1 MTTTA
6 SATPGR
12 EALRETLA
20 AIDAKDYQRAGES
33 ALRGVATPLRLA
45 GESLAEMLESFARP
59 GDDAVEWRDRVLDGL
74 DKAVPAVLDAVLV
87 LYANVLFHRLV
98 APKEKPLFD
107 LDVPSNDDVLRSA
120 QSEIASRGAEGAA
133 EHYATL
139 AANESGKLVE
149 SVVKVAE
156 LWSSCADDEKNL
168 AAFYESAEDT
178 AEQMLSTAKT
188 LRLSAGVF
196 RSC

>member
-1 MTTTA
+1 M
-6 SATPGR
+6 
-12 EALRETLA
+12 RETLA
-20 AIDAKDYQRAGES
+20 AIDAKDYQRAGEL
-33 ALRGVATPLRLA
+33 ALRGVATPLRVA

-59 GDDAVEWRDRVLDGL
+59 GDDAIAWRDRVLDAI

-98 APKEKPLFD
+98 APKERALFD
-107 LDVPSNDDVLRSA
+107 LDVPSNDDVLKSA
-120 QSEIASRGAEGAA
+120 RDEIAARGAEGAA

-139 AANESGKLVE
+139 ATNESGKLVE

-156 LWSSCADDEKNL
+156 LWSSCGDDGDKL
-168 AAFYESAEDT
+168 AAFYESAEET
-178 AEQMLSTAKT
+178 AEQMLSAAKA

>member
-1 MTTTA
+1 MTSVA
-6 SATPGR
+6 SPGR

-20 AIDAKDYQRAGES
+20 AIDAKDYQRAGEA

-59 GDDAVEWRDRVLDGL
+59 GEDAVAWRDRVLSAL
-74 DKAVPAVLDAVLV
+74 DEAVPNVLDAVLV

-98 APKEKPLFD
+98 APKEKELFD
-107 LDVPSNDDVLRSA
+107 LDVPSNDDVLRTA
-120 QSEIASRGAEGAA
+120 HEEIASRGAEAAA
-133 EHYATL
+133 EHFATA

-149 SVVKVAE
+149 AIVKVAE
-156 LWSSCADDEKNL
+156 HWSACAEDSKNL
-168 AAFYESAEDT
+168 ATFYESAEET
-178 AEQMLSTAKT
+178 AEQMLVTAKT
-188 LRLSAGVF
+188 LRLAAGVF